1 MKKTDITFLNL
12 AAQSPTL
19 ELNFALSEK
28 IHRTNKSNHIF
39 FMCDRALL
47 SCSVNIDNKASIC
60 RICKYKAIKGYKLF
74 NKRNENSSL
83 KKITRKDILN
93 NQIVVNEEIKEELKL
108 GVDSTIASQLRLD
121 DMSVLNR
128 KWKNRR
134 EKLFRSAL
142 GQYGYFI
149 NFFNKT
155 QVFNFVIFNGR
166 LSCSRPLIIASK
178 KKKINYFLF
187 DAAINGKTPMYS
199 KNQMFHSIEFEKTNA
214 IKTYLENF
222 KNSRKLASDY
232 MHKKENRIN
241 LNHDRTYTL
250 HQEGGYLNS
259 DINFSDKKLISIFTS
274 SDDEYRFIGIDWVD
288 YGIVDQIESIKKL
301 SENLKDQYNLVV
313 KMHPNQ
319 VNMHKT
325 VVNKYKDLEKNILV
339 IEPDDKTDTYEL
351 IKKSFVIINFCSSIG
366 IEANY
371 LRKPV
376 VQIGASRTMKLPSV
390 NYVTSPEEAIEMIRK
405 KRYKLM
411 PLRSSIIYFTYLMKS
426 RFDVDSYKYIR
437 DGMVTYANNSL
448 EAPFLLRLFAVPAK
462 ALFNIEKGNNFFKNI
477 RLHLTNLFFGINQ
490 AQGK

>member
-60 RICKYKAIKGYKLF
+60 RICKYKAIKGYKHF

-93 NQIVVNEEIKEELKL
+93 NQIVVNDEIKEELQL

-149 NFFNKT
+149 NFFNET
-155 QVFNFVIFNGR
+155 QISNFIIFNGR

-232 MHKKENRIN
+232 MHKKEN
-241 LNHDRTYTL
+241 
-250 HQEGGYLNS
+250 
-259 DINFSDKKLISIFTS
+259 
-274 SDDEYRFIGIDWVD
+274 
-288 YGIVDQIESIKKL
+288 
-301 SENLKDQYNLVV
+301 
-313 KMHPNQ
+313 KM
-319 VNMHKT
+319 K
-325 VVNKYKDLEKNILV
+325 
-339 IEPDDKTDTYEL
+339 
-351 IKKSFVIINFCSSIG
+351 
-366 IEANY
+366 
-371 LRKPV
+371 
-376 VQIGASRTMKLPSV
+376 
-390 NYVTSPEEAIEMIRK
+390 
-405 KRYKLM
+405 
-411 PLRSSIIYFTYLMKS
+411 
-426 RFDVDSYKYIR
+426 
-437 DGMVTYANNSL
+437 
-448 EAPFLLRLFAVPAK
+448 
-462 ALFNIEKGNNFFKNI
+462 
-477 RLHLTNLFFGINQ
+477 
-490 AQGK
+490 